1 MFIHHVFFWLRN
13 PDSREDLA
21 RLKEG
26 LTKLTK
32 VKTIR
37 QAHIGLPADTNRD
50 VIERS
55 YSLSWLLTFDH
66 AADQDSYQE
75 DPLHLDFVKECSGL
89 WKKVVVYDNIDA

>member
-32 VKTIR
+32 VKTIH

-66 AADQDSYQE
+66 PADQDSYQE

-89 WKKVVVYDNIDA
+89 WKKLVVYDNIDA